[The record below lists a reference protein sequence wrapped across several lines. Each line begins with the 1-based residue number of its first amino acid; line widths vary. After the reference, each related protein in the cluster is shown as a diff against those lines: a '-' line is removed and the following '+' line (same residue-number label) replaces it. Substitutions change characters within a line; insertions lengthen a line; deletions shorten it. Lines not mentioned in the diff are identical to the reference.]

1 MSDNPSQPGGYPPEG
16 SPQPP
21 QGGYPPPPSGS
32 QPAQGGYPPPTSGS
46 QPPQGG
52 YPPPPPGSQPTQG
65 GFPPPPPGGYP
76 PPPPPGGYPPPPPP
90 GSGYAPPQ
98 SGGFAPPQSGG
109 FPPPQAGG
117 FPPSPQGYPPQSPSY
132 NVGDGLSWAWNKFT
146 KNAVPLIVAALVL
159 GLIVIG
165 LQALINVVQALVSPG
180 DTSYVSDSDGFSFS
194 YTATGPAGV
203 LVAIIGWFLSL
214 IVTAAIQSAFLGGI
228 LDIANGQ
235 EVSIGSFFRPR
246 NIGNV
251 IIAGLLVGIITT
263 IGFVL
268 CILPGIAASIFLM
281 FTVIAVLDRNMS
293 PVDGLKSSFQTGK
306 ANFGGV
312 LLTWLAAVVL
322 VVVGAVLCGV
332 GLLVTVPVTALL
344 LVYAYR
350 VMNGGLVAPATP

>member
-16 SPQPP
+16 ASQPP

-32 QPAQGGYPPPTSGS
+32 QPPQGGYPPPPPGGYPPPPSGS

-52 YPPPPPGSQPTQG
+52 YPPPPPG
-65 GFPPPPPGGYP
+65 GYP
-76 PPPPPGGYPPPPPP
+76 PPQPGGYPPPPPP

-98 SGGFAPPQSGG
+98 SGGFAPQQPGG
-109 FPPPQAGG
+109 FGT
-117 FPPSPQGYPPQSPSY
+117 SPQGYPPQSPSY

-159 GLIVIG
+159 GLIVIV

-180 DTSYVSDSDGFSFS
+180 DTSYVSDSNGFSFS

-214 IVTAAIQSAFLGGI
+214 IVTAAIQSAFLGGV

-268 CILPGIAASIFLM
+268 CILPGLAASIFLM
-281 FTVIAVLDRNMS
+281 FTIIAVLDRNMS

-322 VVVGAVLCGV
+322 VLVGAVLCGV

>member
-16 SPQPP
+16 ASQPPQGGYPPEGASQPP
-21 QGGYPPPPSGS
+21 QGGYPPPP
-32 QPAQGGYPPPTSGS
+32 PGGYPPPPSGS

-52 YPPPPPGSQPTQG
+52 YPPPPGSQPNQG
-65 GFPPPPPGGYP
+65 GYPPPPPGGYP

-98 SGGFAPPQSGG
+98 SGGFAPQQPGG
-109 FPPPQAGG
+109 FG
-117 FPPSPQGYPPQSPSY
+117 PSPQGYPPQSPSY

-159 GLIVIG
+159 GIIVIG

-180 DTSYVSDSDGFSFS
+180 DTSYVSDSNGFSFS

-322 VVVGAVLCGV
+322 VLVGAVLCGV

-350 VMNGGLVAPATP
+350 VMNGGLVAPATL

>member
-16 SPQPP
+16 S
-21 QGGYPPPPSGS
+21 
-32 QPAQGGYPPPTSGS
+32 S

-52 YPPPPPGSQPTQG
+52 YPPPPPGGYPPPPSGSQPNQG
-65 GFPPPPPGGYP
+65 GYPPPPPGGYP
-76 PPPPPGGYPPPPPP
+76 PPPPPGGYPPPPVP
-90 GSGYAPPQ
+90 GGGYEPPQ
-98 SGGFAPPQSGG
+98 PGGFAPPHS
-109 FPPPQAGG
+109 GG

-146 KNAVPLIVAALVL
+146 KNAVPLLVAALVL

-165 LQALINVVQALVSPG
+165 LQALINVIQALVSPG
-180 DTSYVSDSDGFSFS
+180 DTSYVSDSNGFSFS

-214 IVTAAIQSAFLGGI
+214 IVTAAIQSAFLGGV

-268 CILPGIAASIFLM
+268 CILPGLAASIFLM
-281 FTVIAVLDRNMS
+281 FTIIAVLDRNMS

-312 LLTWLAAVVL
+312 LLTWLAAIVL
-322 VVVGAVLCGV
+322 VLVGAVLCGV